1 MVGENGQSDVR
12 LDVIERRLDAVDE
25 ERGVIMHDLG
35 ELRGLFTAVRDQI
48 RDQTTFLSRQL
59 SEQIALVN
67 GRLDGIEDK
76 LDERPSQVELQ
87 KIESALTRGIESVRA
102 KAKLKTPLSEL
113 EVKFGKNTFKLL
125 GFSGVTI
132 VLTLLLLVT
141 LGALW
146 ILTKK

>member
-1 MVGENGQSDVR
+1 MVGENGQADAR
-12 LDVIERRLDAVDE
+12 IDVIERRLDAVDE
-25 ERGVIMHDLG
+25 ERGIIMHDLG

-59 SEQIALVN
+59 SEQVALVN
-67 GRLDGIEDK
+67 GRLDSIEDK
-76 LDERPSQVELQ
+76 LDDRPSQAELE
-87 KIESALTRGIESVRA
+87 KIESALSRGIESVRA
-102 KAKLKTPLSEL
+102 KAKIKTPLSEL
-113 EVKFGKNTFKLL
+113 EVKVGKNTFKLL

>member
-25 ERGVIMHDLG
+25 ERGIIMHDLG

-59 SEQIALVN
+59 SEQVALVN
-67 GRLDGIEDK
+67 GRLDSIEDK
-76 LDERPSQVELQ
+76 LDERPSQAELQ

-102 KAKLKTPLSEL
+102 KAKIKTPLSEL